1 MVFEASTMATMCTSW
16 ASCAVLLYLVLFLTP
31 CCPILVTAL
40 PALSYLTPNAST
52 SWTNSLSA
60 PDSVKFD
67 DGSFARIILAREF
80 NHYFKTGCGCGF
92 FYNQTRNTHVFAIFT
107 LSYDDVNAVNIS
119 KSKDPKVVW
128 FANPENPVSINATLQ
143 LTSEKGLVL
152 KDAKGTTV
160 WSTNILSKSVAGLNL
175 TEMCNLQLLDDKS
188 ATVWQSFD
196 HPTDTLVVGQKL
208 VAGQQLTS
216 QGGLF
221 SLHVTRQGIFAYVSS
236 NPPQRYFTYTSDN
249 TSHIQFL
256 EDRMTFSSNTNTDF
270 PLPSSNFFP
279 NRYMTLGADNGRLK
293 VYDILWGEVFDFFDR
308 LKVLP
313 CLFPTV
319 CGNYGICS
327 NGQCSCPRPINATGY
342 FQATKET
349 QPDHGCSLITPLSCE
364 VSKNHIL
371 LELKEITYFP
381 FTQDPP
387 GINPAHQ
394 HINLDS
400 CKQACLKDCSCK
412 AAFYNSS
419 KSLGNCYLLSQI
431 YSLMAVDQDN
441 TDFKVYIKVQNP
453 IQQQTNQQTN
463 HRKKKQVIMGSSLG
477 SLLVIFLLIGIFAL
491 LFWKK
496 ENADEAEEYYLDHVP
511 GMPTRYSYDDLQ
523 AITENFNKELGR
535 GGFGTVFEGTLL
547 DGTKVAVKCL
557 DSFSQIKKSFLAEV
571 ETIGSIHHINL
582 VRLIGFCAEK
592 YHRLLVYEYMS
603 NGSLDRWVFHKN
615 PEMLLDWKLRK
626 KIIIE
631 IARGLSYLH
640 EDCRQKIVHLDIKP
654 HNILLDENF
663 NAKVS
668 DFGLSKLVDHD
679 QSQVVTNMRG
689 TPGYMAPEWLSSMI
703 TEKVDVY
710 SFGVVLLEILCGRRN
725 FDHSQPEEA
734 MHLLDLFKKN
744 IVEDRLLDLV
754 DKCSED
760 MQLHGAE
767 VVNMMRVAIWCLQN
781 DFTRRPS
788 MSMVVKV
795 LEGAVNVES
804 DLDYFFSNPS
814 LLNMRGGVEN
824 QEVHI
829 VAATPLLPSVLSGP
843 R

>member
-1 MVFEASTMATMCTSW
+1 
-16 ASCAVLLYLVLFLTP
+16 
-31 CCPILVTAL
+31 
-40 PALSYLTPNAST
+40 
-52 SWTNSLSA
+52 
-60 PDSVKFD
+60 
-67 DGSFARIILAREF
+67 
-80 NHYFKTGCGCGF
+80 
-92 FYNQTRNTHVFAIFT
+92 
-107 LSYDDVNAVNIS
+107 
-119 KSKDPKVVW
+119 
-128 FANPENPVSINATLQ
+128 
-143 LTSEKGLVL
+143 
-152 KDAKGTTV
+152 
-160 WSTNILSKSVAGLNL
+160 
-175 TEMCNLQLLDDKS
+175 MCNLQLLDDKN

-221 SLHVTRQGIFAYVSS
+221 SLCVTRQGLFAYINS
-236 NPPQRYFTYTSDN
+236 NPPQRYLTYPSEN
-249 TSHIQFL
+249 TSNIQFFKDTL
-256 EDRMTFSSNTNTDF
+256 IISSYDKIVGWGFTST
-270 PLPSSNFFP
+270 SVP
-279 NRYMTLGADNGRLK
+279 NRYMRLGADNGHLE
-293 VYDILWGEVFDFFDR
+293 VYDMNWQVVDNFLIFRFIGS
-308 LKVLP
+308 
-313 CLFPTV
+313 CGFPTV
-319 CGNYGICS
+319 CGSYGICR
-327 NGQCSCPRPINATGY
+327 NGQCICPEPINATSY
-342 FQATKET
+342 FQLVKER
-349 QPDHGCSLITPLSCE
+349 QPDRGCSLITPLSCE
-364 VSKNHIL
+364 ASKNHIL
-371 LELKEITYFP
+371 LELKKITYFP

-387 GINPAHQ
+387 SINPDHQ

-431 YSLMAVDQDN
+431 FSLMAIDQDN
-441 TDFKVYIKVQNP
+441 RDFKVYIKVQNP
-453 IQQQTNQQTN
+453 IQQQTN

-535 GGFGTVFEGTLL
+535 GGFGTVFEGTLR
-547 DGTKVAVKCL
+547 DGTKVAVKRL
-557 DSFSQIKKSFLAEV
+557 DGFSQIKKSFLAEV

-592 YHRLLVYEYMS
+592 YHRLLIYEYMS

-640 EDCRQKIVHLDIKP
+640 EGCRQKIVHLDIKP

-663 NAKVS
+663 KAKVF
-668 DFGLSKLVDHD
+668 DFGLSKLVDQV
-679 QSQVVTNMRG
+679 QSQVVTTMRG
-689 TPGYMAPEWLSSMI
+689 TPGYMAPEWLSSTI
-703 TEKVDVY
+703 TKKVDVY

-725 FDHSQPEEA
+725 VDRSQPEET
-734 MHLLDLFKKN
+734 MHLLDFFRKYIEEN
-744 IVEDRLLDLV
+744 RLMDLV
-754 DKCSED
+754 DKYSED

-767 VVNMMRVAIWCLQN
+767 VVNMMRVAAWCLQN
-781 DFTRRPS
+781 DFTKRPS

-795 LEGAVNVES
+795 LEGAMNIEF
-804 DLDYFFSNPS
+804 DLDYFILNPP
-814 LLNMRGGVEN
+814 LPNMRAGADD
-824 QEVHI
+824 QEVHD
-829 VAATPLLPSVLSGP
+829 VVATPLLPSVLSGP

>member
-1 MVFEASTMATMCTSW
+1 MGMSSW
-16 ASCAVLLYLVLFLTP
+16 ASCAVLLYLVLLLTP
-31 CCPILVTAL
+31 SCPILFLVTAL
-40 PALSYLTPNAST
+40 PGNYLAADAST

-67 DGSFARIILAREF
+67 DGSFARIILLSNFSDDSVTA
-80 NHYFKTGCGCGF
+80 GCGCGF
-92 FYNQTRNTHVFAIFT
+92 ICNQTCNSHLFAIFS
-107 LSYDDVNAVNIS
+107 LSYDVYYDPDSVNIS
-119 KSKDPKVVW
+119 KSEGPKVVW
-128 FANPENPVSINATLQ
+128 SANPENPVSINATLQ
-143 LTSEKGLVL
+143 LTSEEGLAL
-152 KDAKGTTV
+152 KDANGTTV
-160 WSTNILSKSVAGLNL
+160 WSTNIGSKSVAGLNF
-175 TEMCNLQLLDDKS
+175 TDVCNLQLLDDKN

-221 SLHVTRQGIFAYVSS
+221 SFSVTRQGFFAYINS
-236 NPPQRYFTYTSDN
+236 NPPQRYLTYISENTSDIKFFKDN
-249 TSHIQFL
+249 FTI
-256 EDRMTFSSNTNTDF
+256 SSSGPIIAWLLLSTY
-270 PLPSSNFFP
+270 FP
-279 NRYMTLGADNGRLK
+279 NRYMRLGADNGHLE
-293 VYDILWGEVFDFFDR
+293 VYNMYWRVADNFFISRFIDS
-308 LKVLP
+308 
-313 CLFPTV
+313 CGFPTV
-319 CGNYGICS
+319 CGSYGICR
-327 NGQCSCPRPINATGY
+327 NGQCICPEPINATSY
-342 FQATKET
+342 FQLIKER
-349 QPDHGCSLITPLSCE
+349 QPDRGCSLITPLSCQA
-364 VSKNHIL
+364 SKNHIL
-371 LELKEITYFP
+371 LELKKITYFP

-387 GINPAHQ
+387 SINPDHQ

-400 CKQACLKDCSCK
+400 CKQACLKNCSCK

-431 YSLMAVDQDN
+431 FSLMAIDQDN

-453 IQQQTNQQTN
+453 IQQQTN
-463 HRKKKQVIMGSSLG
+463 HRKKKQVIMGSSLR

-523 AITENFNKELGR
+523 AITENFNKELGG
-535 GGFGTVFEGTLL
+535 GGFGTVFEGTLPN
-547 DGTKVAVKCL
+547 GTKVTVKRL
-557 DSFSQIKKSFLAEV
+557 DGFSQIKKSFLAEV

-640 EDCRQKIVHLDIKP
+640 EECRQKIVHLNIKP

-668 DFGLSKLVDHD
+668 DFGLSKLVDHG
-679 QSQVVTNMRG
+679 QSQVVTNMRW

-725 FDHSQPEEA
+725 LDHSQPEEA

-760 MQLHGAE
+760 MQLHGGE
-767 VVNMMRVAIWCLQN
+767 VVNTMRVAAWCLQN

-788 MSMVVKV
+788 MSMVVKI

-804 DLDYFFSNPS
+804 VLDYFFSNPS
-814 LLNMRGGVEN
+814 LPNMRAGVEN

-829 VAATPLLPSVLSGP
+829 VAASSLFPSILSGP

>member
-1 MVFEASTMATMCTSW
+1 MGMSSW

-31 CCPILVTAL
+31 SCPILFLVTAL
-40 PALSYLTPNAST
+40 PGNYLTADAPT

-67 DGSFARIILAREF
+67 DGSFARIILVSNFSDDYYRA
-80 NHYFKTGCGCGF
+80 CGCGF
-92 FYNQTRNTHVFAIFT
+92 ICNQTCNSHLFAIFS
-107 LSYDDVNAVNIS
+107 LSYDDNVNIS
-119 KSKDPKVVW
+119 KSEGPKVVW
-128 FANPENPVSINATLQ
+128 SAKPDNPVSINATLQ

-152 KDAKGTTV
+152 KDANESTV
-160 WSTNILSKSVAGLNL
+160 WSTNIFSKSVAALNF
-175 TEMCNLQLLDDKS
+175 TDMCNLQLLDDKN

-196 HPTDTLVVGQKL
+196 HPTDTLLVGQKL
-208 VAGQQLTS
+208 VPGQQLTS

-221 SLHVTRQGIFAYVSS
+221 SLHVTRQGLFAYINS
-236 NPPQRYFTYTSDN
+236 NTPQRYLNYTGNNISYV
-249 TSHIQFL
+249 QFL
-256 EDRMTFSSNTNTDF
+256 EDRLFISSYESISYIITI
-270 PLPSSNFFP
+270 PSSEFFS
-279 NRYMTLGADNGRLK
+279 NRYMRLGADNGHLT
-293 VYDILWGEVFDFFDR
+293 VFDTYWSEVHEVFKFR
-308 LKVLP
+308 ITS
-313 CLFPTV
+313 CGFPRV
-319 CGNYGICS
+319 CGNYGICTD
-327 NGQCSCPRPINATGY
+327 GQCSCPGPINATRN
-342 FQATKET
+342 FQPIEET
-349 QPDHGCSLITPLSCE
+349 RPDQGCSLITPLSCAA
-364 VSKNHIL
+364 SKTHIL
-371 LELKEITYFP
+371 LELHKITYFP

-387 GINPAHQ
+387 SIDPDHQ
-394 HINLDS
+394 HISLDS
-400 CKQACLKDCSCK
+400 CKQACLKLCSCK

-419 KSLGNCYLLSQI
+419 KRAGNCYLLPQI
-431 YSLMAVDQDN
+431 FSLMAIDQDN
-441 TDFKVYIKVQNP
+441 TDIKVYIKIQNVSSSDP
-453 IQQQTNQQTN
+453 PGQQTS
-463 HRKKKQVIMGSSLG
+463 HKKKKQVIMGSSLG
-477 SLLVIFLLIGIFAL
+477 SLLVIFLLIGILAL

-535 GGFGTVFEGTLL
+535 GGFGTVFEGTLP
-547 DGTKVAVKCL
+547 DGTKVAVKHL
-557 DSFSQIKKSFLAEV
+557 DGFSQIKKSFLAEV

-603 NGSLDRWVFHKN
+603 NGSLDRWIFHKN
-615 PEMLLDWKLRK
+615 PEILLDWKLRK

-640 EDCRQKIVHLDIKP
+640 EECRQKIVHLDIKP

-710 SFGVVLLEILCGRRN
+710 SFGVVLLEILCGRRIL
-725 FDHSQPEEA
+725 DRSQPEEE

-754 DKCSED
+754 DKYSED
-760 MQLHGAE
+760 MQLHGGE
-767 VVNMMRVAIWCLQN
+767 VVNTMRVAAWCLQN

-804 DLDYFFSNPS
+804 DLDYFFSNQS
-814 LLNMRGGVEN
+814 LPNMRAGVEN

-829 VAATPLLPSVLSGP
+829 VAASSLFPSILSGP

>member
-1 MVFEASTMATMCTSW
+1 MGMSSW

-31 CCPILVTAL
+31 SCPILFLVTAL
-40 PALSYLTPNAST
+40 PGNYLAADAST

-67 DGSFARIILAREF
+67 DGSFARIILL
-80 NHYFKTGCGCGF
+80 NYFGACGCGF
-92 FYNQTRNTHVFAIFT
+92 ICNQTCNSHLFAIFSLT
-107 LSYDDVNAVNIS
+107 YDSLNIS
-119 KSKDPKVVW
+119 KSEGPKVVW
-128 FANPENPVSINATLQ
+128 SANPENPVSINATLQ

-152 KDAKGTTV
+152 KDANGTTV
-160 WSTNILSKSVAGLNL
+160 WSTNIFSKSVAALNF
-175 TEMCNLQLLDDKS
+175 TDMCNLQLLDDKN

-208 VAGQQLTS
+208 VPGQQLTS

-221 SLHVTRQGIFAYVSS
+221 SLYVTRQGLFSYINS
-236 NPPQRYFTYTSDN
+236 NPPQRYFTLTIEN
-249 TSHIQFL
+249 TSNIQFL
-256 EDRMTFSSNTNTDF
+256 EDSLSVSSDGAISAI
-270 PLPSSNFFP
+270 LIPSTKLIS
-279 NRYMTLGADNGRLK
+279 NRYMRLGADNGHLK
-293 VYDILWGEVFDFFDR
+293 VYDLFWQEVQDFSSRFTDY
-308 LKVLP
+308 
-313 CLFPTV
+313 CAFPTV
-319 CGNYGICS
+319 CGNYSICR
-327 NGQCSCPRPINATGY
+327 NGQCGCPRPINATSY
-342 FQATKET
+342 FQPIEEM
-349 QPDHGCSLITPLSCE
+349 QPEHGCSLITPLSCAA
-364 VSKNHIL
+364 SKTHIL
-371 LELKEITYFP
+371 LELHNITYFL
-381 FTQDPP
+381 FTKDPP
-387 GINPAHQ
+387 TIDPDYQ
-394 HINLDS
+394 HISLDS
-400 CKQACLKDCSCK
+400 CKNACLTDCSCK
-412 AAFYNSS
+412 AAFYNSG
-419 KSLGNCYLLSQI
+419 KRVGNCYLLPQI
-431 YSLMAVDQDN
+431 FSLMAIDQDN
-441 TDFKVYIKVQNP
+441 STDLKVYIKVQNVSSSEP
-453 IQQQTNQQTN
+453 PRQQTN
-463 HRKKKQVIMGSSLG
+463 HKKKKQIIVGSSLG
-477 SLLVIFLLIGIFAL
+477 SLLIMFLLIGIFTL

-496 ENADEAEEYYLDHVP
+496 ENVEENVDEAEEYLLDHIP

-523 AITENFNKELGR
+523 AITENFNKEIGG
-535 GGFGTVFEGTLL
+535 GGFGTVFEGTLP
-547 DGTKVAVKCL
+547 DGTKVAVKRL
-557 DSFSQIKKSFLAEV
+557 NGFSQIKKSFLAEV

-603 NGSLDRWVFHKN
+603 NGSLDRWIFHKN

-640 EDCRQKIVHLDIKP
+640 EECRQKIVHLDIKP

-725 FDHSQPEEA
+725 LDRSQPEEE

-754 DKCSED
+754 DKYSED
-760 MQLHGAE
+760 MQLHGGE
-767 VVNMMRVAIWCLQN
+767 VVNTMRVAAWCLQN

-804 DLDYFFSNPS
+804 DLDYFFSNQS
-814 LLNMRGGVEN
+814 LPNMRAGVEN

-829 VAATPLLPSVLSGP
+829 VAASSLFPSILSGP